1 MASPTV
7 KLPAPKS
14 PTTKPPAMKLPTIKL
29 RPQRPDRLRHPW
41 VYDNEIAT
49 GPPEGF
55 ENGGVVRV
63 VDARGKTL
71 GAGYLNAR
79 SKIAVRYLTRRGDV
93 PVDAAFWRSRIV
105 HAHEFRQAHCLEG
118 GALPV
123 AYRLVHGESDSLPG
137 LIVDIYGPF
146 VVVQFLALGLEPWR
160 EAIVSALQDLLAP
173 AGIYERSDSAVRRL
187 EGLEERVGVLAGE
200 PPPDELALDDGGMTI
215 LADLK
220 TGAKT
225 GLFLDQRQNQQ
236 AAANQARG
244 RDVLNCF
251 AYTGLFGLRAAL
263 AGAKSVTDVE
273 ISPEFTALG
282 RRQWE
287 RSEVAIPHSGVTEN
301 VFDYLRSLE
310 TQSYRTDM
318 VVLDPPAFTK
328 NRSSRDGAIR
338 GYNEINRVAL
348 RLLRPG
354 GVLVTCSCSHHLSAP
369 EFREIVEGAARDAGR
384 TLKLIEGRGQPAD
397 HPVLLDAPESEYL
410 KCLILAAE

>member
-7 KLPAPKS
+7 KLP
-14 PTTKPPAMKLPTIKL
+14 TVKLK
-29 RPQRPDRLRHPW
+29 PQRPDRLRHPW
-41 VYDNEIAT
+41 VYDNEIAA

-55 ENGGVVRV
+55 QNGGVVRV
-63 VDARGKTL
+63 VDARGKSL
-71 GAGYLNAR
+71 GAGYFNGR
-79 SKIAVRYLTRRGDV
+79 SKIVMRYLTRRGDV
-93 PVDAAFWRSRIV
+93 PVDASFWRTRITR
-105 HAHEFRQAHCLEG
+105 AYEFRQAHYGEN

-137 LIVDIYGPF
+137 LIVDVYGPF

-160 EAIVSALQDLLAP
+160 EVIVSALQGALAP
-173 AGIYERSDSAVRRL
+173 VGIYERSDSAVRRL

-200 PPPDELALDDGGMTI
+200 SPPDELALDDEGVTV

-225 GLFLDQRQNQQ
+225 GLFLDQRQNQK
-236 AAANQARG
+236 AAAKQARG
-244 RDVLNCF
+244 RDILNCF
-251 AYTGLFGLRAAL
+251 AYTGLFGLYAAR

-282 RRQWE
+282 QRQWE
-287 RSEVAIPHSGVTEN
+287 RSEIVIPHSVVTEN

-328 NRSSRDGAIR
+328 NRGSRDGAIR
-338 GYNEINRVAL
+338 GYNEINRVTL

-384 TLKLIEGRGQPAD
+384 TLKLIEQRGQPAD

>member
-7 KLPAPKS
+7 NSPAIKS
-14 PTTKPPAMKLPTIKL
+14 LAIKLPTIKL

-71 GAGYLNAR
+71 GAGYLNGR

-93 PVDAAFWRSRIV
+93 PVDAAFWRSRIAR
-105 HAHEFRQAHCLEG
+105 AHEFRQAHYTEG
-118 GALPV
+118 DTLPV
-123 AYRLVHGESDSLPG
+123 AYRLVHGEADSLPG
-137 LIVDIYGPF
+137 LIVDVYGPF
-146 VVVQFLALGLEPWR
+146 AVVQFLALGLEPWR
-160 EAIVSALQDLLAP
+160 EAIIAALQDLLGP
-173 AGIYERSDSAVRRL
+173 TGIYERSDSAVRRL

-200 PPPDELALDDGGMTI
+200 PPPDELTLDDEGMTI

-225 GLFLDQRQNQQ
+225 GLFLDQRQNQK

-251 AYTGLFGLRAAL
+251 AYTGLFGLRAAQ

-287 RSEVAIPHSGVTEN
+287 GSGVAIPHSGVTEN

-310 TQSYRTDM
+310 AGSYRTDM
-318 VVLDPPAFTK
+318 IVLDPPAFTK
-328 NRSSRDGAIR
+328 NRGSRDGAIR

-354 GVLVTCSCSHHLSAP
+354 GVLVTCSCSHHLSAL

-384 TLKLIEGRGQPAD
+384 TLKLIEQRGQPAD